1 MTSSVLILHLNSSFY
16 IDDIATIEHYHAMN
30 SKVKIYERN
39 WIILIIIRVGHFWRV
54 KIVLSATEQSIS
66 ANLF

>member
-39 WIILIIIRVGHFWRV
+39 WIILIID
-54 KIVLSATEQSIS
+54 
-66 ANLF
+66 